1 MKLYILLKEMRVKL
15 ILMTVIHI
23 HAWIME
29 LVWTDSVNTLVSVRR
44 DLKVIFYN
52 TLTLWIEVL
61 QKTICGKKY
70 KNKNKKGK
78 IYQKN

>member
-1 MKLYILLKEMRVKL
+1 
-15 ILMTVIHI
+15 
-23 HAWIME
+23 ME